1 MDFLEV
7 SAKTVDDA
15 ITKACID
22 LGLSSDQLDI
32 QVISEGSAGF
42 LGLGSKPAVIQV
54 RKKEIP
60 EEKPEVQVKEKSA
73 EKTEKVSRPKHAASK
88 EKKAEK
94 SQKPAKAEAKTSA
107 DEAVNAEES
116 PKKEAVVERT
126 DEEVV
131 TMKAAASGFLEGVFK
146 AMDLPVNITMTYN
159 KEDDSLDIDFEG
171 EDMGI
176 LIGKRGQTLDS
187 LQYLVSLVVNK
198 DQKTYV
204 RVKLDTEDYR
214 RRRRETLENLAKNIA
229 YKVRRS
235 RRSVSL
241 EAMNPYERRIIH
253 SALQNNR
260 YVETHSEGNEPY
272 RHVVVTA
279 KRA

>member
-88 EKKAEK
+88 EKKLRR
-94 SQKPAKAEAKTSA
+94 
-107 DEAVNAEES
+107 V
-116 PKKEAVVERT
+116 R
-126 DEEVV
+126 
-131 TMKAAASGFLEGVFK
+131 
-146 AMDLPVNITMTYN
+146 
-159 KEDDSLDIDFEG
+159 
-171 EDMGI
+171 
-176 LIGKRGQTLDS
+176 S
-187 LQYLVSLVVNK
+187 LQKLRLRLLQMKLLMQRKARSKKPSL
-198 DQKTYV
+198 
-204 RVKLDTEDYR
+204 
-214 RRRRETLENLAKNIA
+214 RERMK
-229 YKVRRS
+229 K
-235 RRSVSL
+235 SL
-241 EAMNPYERRIIH
+241 
-253 SALQNNR
+253 L
-260 YVETHSEGNEPY
+260 
-272 RHVVVTA
+272 
-279 KRA
+279 

>member
-94 SQKPAKAEAKTSA
+94 SQKPAKAEDKTFA
-107 DEAVNAEES
+107 DGAVNAEES

-198 DQKTYV
+198 DQKNYV